1 MKPSSPLLRASGPSA
16 AAACESDRGWWYP
29 LIFVF
34 GFAIVI
40 AVNGIL
46 VTTAI
51 RSFSGLQTDS
61 AYQEGLTYNA
71 TIAAAQDQERLGWQ
85 MRLKVAPQSAGAASR
100 TVDLTASFADR
111 DGKPLTHRSV
121 EALFVRPTLAGHDFN
136 VTLARQ
142 GFGLYGALVEAPLS
156 GQWDVT
162 ILARYRAGDGT
173 DRTWQTT
180 RRIYL
185 P

>member
-1 MKPSSPLLRASGPSA
+1 MKPSSPLLRASGSSA
-16 AAACESDRGWWYP
+16 TADRESNRGWWYP

-34 GFAIVI
+34 GLAIVI

-51 RSFSGLQTDS
+51 RSFSGLETDS
-61 AYQEGLTYNA
+61 AYQEGLAYNA
-71 TIAAAQDQERLGWQ
+71 TIAAAQDQERLGWRMQ
-85 MRLKVAPQSAGAASR
+85 LKVAPPPAGATSR
-100 TVDLTASFADR
+100 TVELTASFADH

-121 EALFVRPTLAGHDFN
+121 EALFVRPTLAGHDFK
-136 VTLARQ
+136 VTLAGQ
-142 GFGLYGALVEAPLS
+142 GSGVYGAAVEAPLS

-162 ILARYRAGDGT
+162 VLARYRAADGT

-180 RRIYL
+180 RRLYL